1 MYERLSVEEER
12 IGSLIIEAAIAVHR
26 ELGAGLLEHVYEV
39 CLCHEL
45 TKRGLR
51 WQRQV
56 KMPIAYDT
64 LVIDDAY
71 RLDILVEDLV
81 IIEVKTVSE
90 ITDVHVAQ
98 CLTYL
103 KFSKK
108 RLGYVLNFNV
118 TLMKRGIKRLVL

>member
-1 MYERLSVEEER
+1 MYERLSAEEER
-12 IGSLIIEAAIAVHR
+12 IGALVIEAAITVHR

-45 TKRGLR
+45 TKRGVR

-64 LVIDDAY
+64 LIIEDAY
-71 RLDILVEDLV
+71 RLDILVEDMV
-81 IIEVKTVSE
+81 IIEVKAVNE
-90 ITDVHVAQ
+90 ITDVHVSQ

-103 KFSKK
+103 RFTKK
-108 RLGYVLNFNV
+108 RLGYILNINV

>member
-1 MYERLSVEEER
+1 MYERLSAEEER
-12 IGSLIIEAAIAVHR
+12 IGALVIEAAITVHR

-45 TKRGLR
+45 TKRGVR

-64 LVIDDAY
+64 LIIEDAY
-71 RLDILVEDLV
+71 RLDILVEDMV
-81 IIEVKTVSE
+81 IIEVKAVNE
-90 ITDVHVAQ
+90 ITDVHVSQ

-103 KFSKK
+103 RFTKK
-108 RLGYVLNFNV
+108 RLGYILNFNV

>member
-1 MYERLSVEEER
+1 MYERLSAEEER
-12 IGSLIIEAAIAVHR
+12 IGALVIEAAITVHR

-45 TKRGLR
+45 TKRGVR

-64 LVIDDAY
+64 LIIEDAY
-71 RLDILVEDLV
+71 RLDILVEDMV
-81 IIEVKTVSE
+81 IIEVKAVNE
-90 ITDVHVAQ
+90 ITDVHVSQ

-103 KFSKK
+103 RFTKK
-108 RLGYVLNFNV
+108 RLGYILNFNV
-118 TLMKRGIKRLVL
+118 TLMKRGSKRLVL